1 MSSSD
6 DLTVAE
12 LFDDAYD
19 LQQKL
24 ESNTIDGNTE
34 NYNRLLERLKL
45 TEEKIEELHLF
56 SDNEEI
62 DEVSSN
68 ELR

>member
-24 ESNTIDGNTE
+24 ESNKIDSNTE
-34 NYNRLLERLKL
+34 TYNRLLERLKL
-45 TEEKIEELHLF
+45 AEEKIEELHLF